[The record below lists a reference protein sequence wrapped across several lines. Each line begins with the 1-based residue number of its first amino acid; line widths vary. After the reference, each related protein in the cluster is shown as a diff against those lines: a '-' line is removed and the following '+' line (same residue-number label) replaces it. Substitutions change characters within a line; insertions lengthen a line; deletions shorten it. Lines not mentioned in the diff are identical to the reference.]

1 MNALDNRRK
10 QGYIDGATSP
20 AETGYSTSRKPLSG
34 FGFAPPCEAYAE
46 LVDVATA
53 KSYLRGGFFS
63 ATFPYH
69 RDSQYPAGPDAGPD
83 AGSGPGLHPGDSD
96 GGARPHGDPGH
107 PGYGYGPGVRHSYDY
122 ALPDSDA
129 LAHRH
134 AAADGYPLPHG
145 DAAADAY
152 ALSHAYGFAHLH
164 PLSYGYALSDL
175 HALPNAAAYRY
186 PTADAHAAAD
196 AHAHAAA
203 YRYAVADAHASA
215 DANPNPNLAI
225 SRRFALGRRRNRALD
240 LYLCQRGA
248 DKSRSV
254 SSG

>member
-1 MNALDNRRK
+1 MNGTNALDNRRK

-20 AETGYSTSRKPLSG
+20 AETDYSTSRKPLSG

-63 ATFPYH
+63 ATFPDH
-69 RDSQYPAGPDAGPD
+69 LNPQYPAGPD
-83 AGSGPGLHPGDSD
+83 AGSGPGLHPGDSY

-122 ALPDSDA
+122 ALPDSDS

-186 PTADAHAAAD
+186 SAAHRYAVAD

-203 YRYAVADAHASA
+203 DRYAVADAHASA
-215 DANPNPNLAI
+215 DANPNLAI

-240 LYLCQRGA
+240 LYLYQRGA
-248 DKSRSV
+248 DISRSV

>member
-1 MNALDNRRK
+1 MSGTKALDNRRK

-63 ATFPYH
+63 ATFPDH
-69 RDSQYPAGPDAGPD
+69 RNPQYPAGPDTGL
-83 AGSGPGLHPGDSD
+83 GPGLHPDDSD
-96 GGARPHGDPGH
+96 YYARTHGDPGH

-164 PLSYGYALSDL
+164 PLSYGHALSDL

-186 PTADAHAAAD
+186 AAAD
-196 AHAHAAA
+196 ANAAADSNANAAA
-203 YRYAVADAHASA
+203 YRYAVADADSS
-215 DANPNPNLAI
+215 LAI
-225 SRRFALGRRRNRALD
+225 SRRHTLGRR
-240 LYLCQRGA
+240 
-248 DKSRSV
+248 
-254 SSG
+254 